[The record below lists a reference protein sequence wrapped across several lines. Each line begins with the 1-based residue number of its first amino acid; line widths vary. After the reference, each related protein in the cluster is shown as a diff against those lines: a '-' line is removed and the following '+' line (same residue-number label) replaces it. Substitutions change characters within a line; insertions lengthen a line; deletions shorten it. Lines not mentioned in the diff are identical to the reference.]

1 MEVINMT
8 LLYRDIFSLEETPE
22 YTIERRFLG
31 TRTYY
36 NNEKVNMFKRHDG
49 SLMFIRDDSD
59 EEFERLYNETKSHI
73 K

>member
-1 MEVINMT
+1 MT
-8 LLYRDIFSLEETPE
+8 LVYREIFSLEETSE
-22 YTIERRFLG
+22 YTIERRFIG
-31 TRTYY
+31 TDTYY

-49 SLMFIRDDSD
+49 SLMFVRDDSN